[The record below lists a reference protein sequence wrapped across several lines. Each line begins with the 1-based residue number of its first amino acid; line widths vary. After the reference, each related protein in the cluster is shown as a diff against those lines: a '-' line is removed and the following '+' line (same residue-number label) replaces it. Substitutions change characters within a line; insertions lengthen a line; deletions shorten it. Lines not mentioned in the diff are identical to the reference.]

1 MATSLPLPLH
11 PGVFDHLTSW
21 LDAAFPLE
29 AQAAAGVAPSS
40 PFGSQ
45 TQAPA
50 PALPPDGQTGP
61 DLTAGSDPYAASPY
75 EPTRLTPVPEPGFLQ
90 SALMN
95 VLSQIPMMTPQP
107 DRYGRMPHHFNRFAG
122 IVGPLLAHGVAGGL
136 ESSIR
141 ARQADINAKNL
152 VATQTAAANEKARI
166 ATISPSIAARQ
177 SGINDQIAARA
188 AIDAA
193 RIRANA
199 APVLKF
205 GETPIP
211 TPPKMRKETGLE
223 KATPGQI
230 ATYMKPPSPGA
241 GLSGMGKLYG
251 EVDAEALADA
261 IHQRLQPPD
270 VTQYGRPAAA
280 ATASFLQTK
289 YHENYYAMNMQWK
302 RMITNIRTMEGTR
315 FTSLGVNLNSADKAL
330 DLLSQYSDELS
341 KVAPRFS
348 NLPMNDLAQKVQ
360 QNYNF
365 GGPEVQAAVAR
376 LVSQGAAT
384 QLQLAGVYANGG
396 TPTDQELRQAR
407 DIINFKAPP
416 AVLGG
421 QIDVGHA
428 DVQLRRDAYEGARM
442 VRGDV
447 QAPTVAP
454 SDTGRVQMVAPDG
467 STIYVP
473 QQDVVRAR
481 SLGAR

>member
-166 ATISPSIAARQ
+166 ATISPSITARQ
-177 SGINDQIAARA
+177 SGINAQTAARA

-193 RIRANA
+193 RIRAA
-199 APVLKF
+199 ATNPPAIPDWQQPPEVLKKILNVRKVEAKALAE
-205 GETPIP
+205 GTAAGRPPAESK
-211 TPPKMRKETGLE
+211 TPPGFQWT
-223 KATPGQI
+223 KA
-230 ATYMKPPSPGA
+230 GA
-241 GLSGMGKLYG
+241 YRIPLVERELTSLRAKLYDMG
-251 EVDAEALADA
+251 YSPNDIESDARIREIINRRDTLIKNDISGQLKSAKTLKAATRITDMAEA
-261 IHQRLQPPD
+261 
-270 VTQYGRPAAA
+270 Y
-280 ATASFLQTK
+280 F
-289 YHENYYAMNMQWK
+289 
-302 RMITNIRTMEGTR
+302 
-315 FTSLGVNLNSADKAL
+315 
-330 DLLSQYSDELS
+330 
-341 KVAPRFS
+341 
-348 NLPMNDLAQKVQ
+348 
-360 QNYNF
+360 
-365 GGPEVQAAVAR
+365 PEVFAD
-376 LVSQGAAT
+376 SSF
-384 QLQLAGVYANGG
+384 
-396 TPTDQELRQAR
+396 RQIGIAKR
-407 DIINFKAPP
+407 NEF
-416 AVLGG
+416 VT
-421 QIDVGHA
+421 
-428 DVQLRRDAYEGARM
+428 R
-442 VRGDV
+442 
-447 QAPTVAP
+447 
-454 SDTGRVQMVAPDG
+454 
-467 STIYVP
+467 
-473 QQDVVRAR
+473 
-481 SLGAR
+481 